1 MAKPHVFFSAFEPSG
16 DDLGAAVIR
25 ALKSRAP
32 GVRVSALG
40 GEKMAAAG
48 AELVELT
55 SDNPVMGLPGLETI
69 IEHAELNDR
78 VGGWLEQNPIDLH
91 VPVDSPAANFPVCR
105 LTKAAGAGVVHV
117 VAPQM
122 WAWGHWRVKKLRR
135 LTDLVLC
142 LLPFEPEW
150 FRARGVPAAFIGHPI
165 FDDPVEPAD
174 AAAKAP
180 GDPAVALLPGSRSKE
195 FQRVFPLQLEM
206 LRAVS
211 ATRPALRA
219 RLAAVSER
227 ALAEM
232 RTVAE
237 RCGGWPEHLEPVVG
251 DVDAVIGGAD
261 VAIAC
266 SGTVTLRVARLRTPM
281 VVVYRVEPV
290 GYAAIGK
297 RIVRKGFRAL
307 PNIAAHG
314 AGTGPVVPEF
324 IPLEGPA
331 RPAIAALEELLSNE
345 DARAAQEAGLDR
357 VARLFEGRRSAEE
370 AAGRIAGMLETSR
383 PERSAWAGR

>member
-1 MAKPHVFFSAFEPSG
+1 VAKPHVFFSAFEPSG

-48 AELVELT
+48 AEIVERT
-55 SDNPVMGLPGLETI
+55 GENPVMGLPGLETI
-69 IEHAELNDR
+69 IEHMELNDR
-78 VGGWLEQNPIDLH
+78 IVGWLEQNRIDLH

-105 LTKAAGAGVVHV
+105 MTKAAGARVVHV

-165 FDDPVEPAD
+165 FDEAPRNYE
-174 AAAKAP
+174 KAP
-180 GDPAVALLPGSRSKE
+180 GEPALAVLPGSRSKE

-211 ATRPALRA
+211 ASRPGLRA
-219 RLAAVSER
+219 QLAAVSER

-232 RTVAE
+232 REVAA

-251 DVDAVIGGAD
+251 DVDRVIGGAD
-261 VAIAC
+261 AVLAC

-290 GYAAIGK
+290 GYATIGK

-314 AGTGPVVPEF
+314 AGLGPVVPEF

-331 RPAIAALEELLSNE
+331 RPAIAALEELLSDE
-345 DARAAQEAGLDR
+345 DARAAQAAGLDR

-370 AAGRIAGMLETSR
+370 AAGRIAGMLETAR
-383 PERSAWAGR
+383 PERGAATGR